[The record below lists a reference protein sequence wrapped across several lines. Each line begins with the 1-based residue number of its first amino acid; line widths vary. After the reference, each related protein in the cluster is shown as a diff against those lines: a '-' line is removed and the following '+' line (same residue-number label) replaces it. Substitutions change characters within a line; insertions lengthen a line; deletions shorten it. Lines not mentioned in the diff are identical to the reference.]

1 MDGIKQS
8 ETVETAATLWEKRQV
23 VEAAIEE
30 LEGRAAA
37 AEGRERENA
46 ATSRGEQA
54 GKADDDLDA
63 FMDQIGAKRD
73 AEEVRR
79 LKVQI
84 GERKSDWK
92 GSSDCPPRGSA
103 RRVQARVGAG
113 QIGGQA
119 RGG

>member
-1 MDGIKQS
+1 M
-8 ETVETAATLWEKRQV
+8 
-23 VEAAIEE
+23 
-30 LEGRAAA
+30 
-37 AEGRERENA
+37 N
-46 ATSRGEQA
+46 
-54 GKADDDLDA
+54 
-63 FMDQIGAKRD
+63 QIGAKRD

-84 GERKSDWK
+84 GERNSELE
-92 GSSDCPPRGSA
+92 SSSERAPPRGSA